1 MKQQLPRLLGRGSSL
16 EGDPMKALC
25 KKALHACALSTILLL
40 TVTANADMSGL
51 PSALQTNGCGSTFS
65 SKWVPDKLAD
75 CDFRAACDEH
85 DRCYGKCL
93 EGGVLAGTERCLDPQ
108 NVKDTRRLQCD
119 KNLQE
124 DIKKHNNG
132 SCKGWAWLYGS
143 VVKMAGGGSFNGM
156 EPALVRSV
164 IETSNS
170 PEVAYARIKEI
181 ERIARSGLVD
191 KKSLAIDPSGEIT
204 FETLKPTMETPGIK
218 DTKFVIPKDMKGI
231 SLDKRSISTGGQSN
245 R

>member
-1 MKQQLPRLLGRGSSL
+1 MKQQRLLLFILRGSP
-16 EGDPMKALC
+16 ERTVQKVLC
-25 KKALHACALSTILLL
+25 ACVLSAILLPI
-40 TVTANADMSGL
+40 AMAYADKSGL
-51 PSALQTNGCGSTFS
+51 PPALQTNGCGSTFS
-65 SKWVPDKLAD
+65 SKWVPDKLGN
-75 CDFRAACDEH
+75 CDFKAACDEH

-93 EGGVLAGTERCLDPQ
+93 KGGVLTGTERCLDPQ
-108 NVKDTRRLQCD
+108 KVKDTRRLQCD

-124 DIKKHNNG
+124 DIKKNNNG
-132 SCKGWAWLYGS
+132 SCEGWAWFYGF
-143 VVKMAGGGSFNGM
+143 VVKKAGGGSFNGM
-156 EPALVRSV
+156 EPAVVRAV

-231 SLDKRSISTGGQSN
+231 SLDKRSVSTGGQSS